1 MFGSKASGK
10 DSSATALLQFARAF
24 GIRGVPV
31 ERGFADLGRFDFE
44 APATEYM
51 SWKLQEFR
59 GTRIYYVDR
68 A

>member
-10 DSSATALLQFARAF
+10 ESSATALLQFARAF
-24 GIRGVPV
+24 GIRGFPF
-31 ERGFADLGRFDFE
+31 ETGRIDPGRFNIE